1 MDILCSQCAYLV
13 YDDETEGYVCDV
25 CMDED
30 DYYRLIRS
38 NYRQCP
44 YYRNGDEY
52 QVVKKQM

>member
-1 MDILCSQCAYLV
+1 MRLRRKAYLI
-13 YDDETEGYVCDV
+13 YDDETEEYVCDV
-25 CMDED
+25 RMDED
-30 DYYRLIRS
+30 DYYRLVRS